1 MFPDDVIKMAEDLL
15 QQSRE
20 AGLRMVTAESCTG
33 GLVAALL
40 TEIPGS
46 SDVFERGF
54 VTYSNTAKMQMLG
67 VDEKLIANHGAV
79 SKDVAEAMAKGALLH
94 ADAQLS
100 VAVTGIAGPGGGTA
114 RKPVGLVHI
123 AAARKGG
130 TLVHKECRFGQKPR
144 GQIRFESI
152 QSALELLFCVI

>member
-1 MFPDDVIKMAEDLL
+1 MFPDDVIKMAEGLL

-33 GLVAALL
+33 GLIAALL

-114 RKPVGLVHI
+114 LKPVGLVHI
-123 AAARKGG
+123 AVARKGG
-130 TLVHKECRFGQKPR
+130 TLVHKECRFGKKPR